1 MIISKIYKEYRD
13 WLKIVAL
20 VLIFVISGAIYYF
33 SYNNKKLSIDEAS
46 DKEFE
51 LETAICSEEMTTN
64 SSSKYYVYVCG
75 EVLNPGVYELD
86 SNQRVIDAIK
96 LAGGTLEDANLEALN
111 LATLVKDGEKIY
123 IPSINDLEF
132 ETNPS
137 GAASVSSKININTAT
152 KDQLMT
158 LPGIGESRALAI
170 IAYRDDK
177 GKFISIEDIKNVS
190 GIKDAAYNKI
200 KDLIC
205 V

>member
-20 VLIFVISGAIYYF
+20 VLIFVISGVIYYF

-51 LETAICSEEMTTN
+51 LETVICSEEMTTN
-64 SSSKYYVYVCG
+64 NNSKYYVYVCG

-137 GAASVSSKININTAT
+137 GETSVSSKININTAT

>member
-20 VLIFVISGAIYYF
+20 VLIFVISGVIYYF

-51 LETAICSEEMTTN
+51 LETVICSEEMTTN
-64 SSSKYYVYVCG
+64 NSSKYYVYVCG

-137 GAASVSSKININTAT
+137 GETSVSSKININTAT